1 MSKIAY
7 GRDAFDTMGNCKG
20 YCNEGL
26 DFDQGKD
33 KNDLVEII
41 KKGVAYCSMGS
52 PRITQQPLHV
62 SKWGDQ
68 QRRH

>member
-41 KKGVAYCSMGS
+41 KKGVAYCSMDS
-52 PRITQQPLHV
+52 SVIRE
-62 SKWGDQ
+62 SKDNPAAPP
-68 QRRH
+68 H